1 MNELNDTAIRKVVRP
16 KPPGEKAR
24 AQASFGAIAVENDRQ
39 SYADWER
46 AKCAEQGYL
55 MSTVF
60 KEPLL

>member
-16 KPPGEKAR
+16 KPAGDKSR
-24 AQASFGAIAVENDRQ
+24 AQASFGAIAVERDRQ